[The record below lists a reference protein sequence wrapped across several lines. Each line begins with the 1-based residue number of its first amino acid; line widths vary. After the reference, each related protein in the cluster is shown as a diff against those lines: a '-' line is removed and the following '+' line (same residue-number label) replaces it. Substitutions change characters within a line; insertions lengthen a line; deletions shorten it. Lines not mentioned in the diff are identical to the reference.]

1 MIPLVLAVSTRL
13 QSTLTD
19 VPDNSEGVV
28 EQAQDAETES
38 EEEQETQPS
47 KRNRDGAVFQ
57 EVLDGITVSG
67 TSSAEPRT
75 AVPCTSA
82 TLQRRLSGRTIT
94 TQPLG
99 RHRTDGTL

>member
-67 TSSAEPRT
+67 TSSAAEHRHSRRLVVAPAWQKRFLRRSIKDLMHLEPRW
-75 AVPCTSA
+75 
-82 TLQRRLSGRTIT
+82 
-94 TQPLG
+94 
-99 RHRTDGTL
+99 